1 VETVSGIVRVSMTLE
16 PELLIDFDR
25 YCDQGKFATRSEAMR
40 QILREKLTAS
50 AWQSDAE
57 DAVATMTLVY
67 DHHRTQLAQKLL
79 ELQHDHSES
88 VISSMHVHL
97 DHDTCLEVI
106 VLRGKA
112 SELEK
117 LASALRGL
125 KGIHS
130 GNLVLAGTLSHSP

>member
-1 VETVSGIVRVSMTLE
+1 MTVE
-16 PELLIDFDR
+16 PELLADFDR
-25 YCDQGKFATRSEAMR
+25 YCQQGKFATRSEAMR

-57 DAVATMTLVY
+57 DAVATLTLVY

-79 ELQHDHSES
+79 ELQHDHSKQ

-112 SELEK
+112 SELEQ

-130 GNLVLAGTLSHSP
+130 GNLVLAGALSHSS

>member
-1 VETVSGIVRVSMTLE
+1 PASILIALGATVNWSREVETVSGIVRVSMTLE
-16 PELLIDFDR
+16 PELLTDFDR
-25 YCDQGKFATRSEAMR
+25 YCEQGQFATRSEAMR

-57 DAVATMTLVY
+57 DAVATLTLVY

-79 ELQHDHSES
+79 ELQHDHSER

-112 SELEK
+112 SELEQ
-117 LASALRGL
+117 LASALRG
-125 KGIHS
+125 
-130 GNLVLAGTLSHSP
+130 

>member
-1 VETVSGIVRVSMTLE
+1 MTIE
-16 PELLIDFDR
+16 PELLAEFDR
-25 YCDQGKFATRSEAMR
+25 YCEQGQFATRSEAMR

-50 AWQSDAE
+50 AWETGAE
-57 DAVATMTLVY
+57 DAVATLTLVY
-67 DHHRTQLAQKLL
+67 DHHKTQLSQKLL
-79 ELQHDHSES
+79 ELQHGHGER

-97 DHDTCLEVI
+97 DHDLCLEVI

-112 SELEK
+112 NELQD

-130 GNLVLAGTLSHSP
+130 GNLVLAGSMAHSS